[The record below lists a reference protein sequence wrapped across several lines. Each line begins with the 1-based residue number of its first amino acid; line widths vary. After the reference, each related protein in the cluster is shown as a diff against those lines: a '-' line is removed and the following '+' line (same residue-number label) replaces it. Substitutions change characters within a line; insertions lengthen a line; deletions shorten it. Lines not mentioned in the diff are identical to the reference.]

1 MKFML
6 IFDWNPNTETRQ
18 CELLAN
24 LIHHGEPLIVEKGIQ
39 GPTHERKS
47 INAVKPLSRAC
58 RESLRTSLTSSA
70 HTFLLPARIMN
81 SVETV

>member
-39 GPTHERKS
+39 GP
-47 INAVKPLSRAC
+47 
-58 RESLRTSLTSSA
+58 RTNGN
-70 HTFLLPARIMN
+70 P
-81 SVETV
+81 